1 MTDIARTRVALDR
14 VFSEFEAL
22 TADLG
27 DEEWQVQSYCPDW
40 TVHGV
45 ANHLLSIESILTG
58 WFPESAETPIP
69 FDKVAEAG
77 AELSKLSG
85 PELAARGRELLA
97 GRRAEVAAL
106 TDDQMAQPSPTPVG
120 PGTYGRFMDVR
131 VFDFWVHQRDMAMPL
146 GRSTDDTGPAAE
158 ISLDEVHNSMGYI
171 AGKKIGVPDGSSLAV
186 HLTGPLE
193 RDIFV
198 AVDGRAGL
206 VDAADVP
213 SPTVELTANSTSFIM
228 LACGRI
234 DPQDEIDAGRIS
246 WTGDA
251 ELGEK
256 AARSLRFTM

>member
-1 MTDIARTRVALDR
+1 MADTPQTREAIEA
-14 VFSEFEAL
+14 VFSDLEAL
-22 TADLG
+22 TGDLG
-27 DEEWQVQSYCPDW
+27 DDEWQVQSYCPDW

-45 ANHLLSIESILTG
+45 VSHLLAIETMLTD
-58 WFPESAETPIP
+58 WFPESAEAELP
-69 FDKVAEAG
+69 FHKAGEASKAMAGLSG
-77 AELSKLSG
+77 AELAAATTEMLAKRRS
-85 PELAARGRELLA
+85 EL
-97 GRRAEVAAL
+97 AAL
-106 TDDQMAQPSPTPVG
+106 TDEQMAQGSPTPVG

-146 GRSTDDTGPAAE
+146 GRPTDDTGVAAE
-158 ISLDEVHNSMGYI
+158 ISLDEVHQSMGYI
-171 AGKKIGVPDGSSLAV
+171 AGKKIGLPDGASLAV
-186 HLTGPLE
+186 HLTGPIE
-193 RDIFV
+193 RDIYV

-206 VDAADVP
+206 VEAPDVP
-213 SPTVELTANSTSFIM
+213 SPTAELTANSTSFIM